1 MPMKVVWLILL
12 IVFGVGEAVSVGLT
26 SAWFALGSLAALI
39 CTMLGGGIWLQ
50 VAVFVVVS
58 AVALALV
65 RPLAK
70 KYLVPNYAATNADR
84 VIGQQAVVL
93 QEIDNL
99 KGQGQ
104 VTIAGQTWT
113 ARSESGAVLTEGTQ
127 VRVLRI
133 EGVKV
138 FVTPV
143 EG

>member
-1 MPMKVVWLILL
+1 MPPKIVWLTLL
-12 IVFGVGEAVSVGLT
+12 LVFGIGEAATVGLT

-39 CTMLGGGIWLQ
+39 CTMLGGAIWLQ
-50 VAVFVVVS
+50 VVVFVLVS
-58 AVALALV
+58 AVSLALV

-70 KYLVPNYAATNADR
+70 KFLVPNYSATNADR
-84 VIGQQAVVL
+84 VIGQTAIVL
-93 QEIDNL
+93 QAIDNL
-99 KGQGQ
+99 NGQGQ

-113 ARSESGAVLTEGTQ
+113 ARSESGAVLAEGTQ

>member
-12 IVFGVGEAVSVGLT
+12 IVFGVGEAVTVGLT

-39 CTMLGGGIWLQ
+39 CTMLGGDVWLQ
-50 VAVFVVVS
+50 IVVFVVVS
-58 AVALALV
+58 AVTLALV

-70 KYLVPNYAATNADR
+70 KYLAPNYSATNADR

-104 VTIAGQTWT
+104 VNIAGQAWT
-113 ARSESGAVLTEGTQ
+113 ARSESGAVLTEGSQ

-138 FVTPV
+138 FVTPA

>member
-1 MPMKVVWLILL
+1 MPMKLLWLILL
-12 IVFGVGEAVSVGLT
+12 IVFGVGEAATVGLT

-39 CTMLGGGIWLQ
+39 CTMLGGNVWLQ
-50 VAVFVVVS
+50 VLVFIVVS
-58 AVALALV
+58 AASLALI

-70 KYLVPNYAATNADR
+70 KYLAPNYAATNADR
-84 VIGQQAVVL
+84 VIGQTAVVL

-113 ARSESGAVLTEGTQ
+113 ARSDSGAVLAQGAT

-138 FVTPV
+138 FVAPI